1 MRLKDVYRHTGLL
14 YGVNLASSIVTF
26 AIMILVTRWISKA
39 DMGSYGLFQA
49 YFFVAAY
56 ATGLGVNQTL
66 VKTIAERNTAPA
78 QLHALLASVLGAIVL
93 VCAVVGAA
101 LWYFEQYI
109 LAAVVLTLPAY
120 HAFDFS
126 LSYCRGHLWK
136 VRESLILLGSS
147 LATSAAI
154 VVCTHY
160 WPDWRGPVIGQVTSF
175 YFIAAVVVALFFRM
189 PVDAGRFARPQ
200 GEWLKRFAFTAG
212 PIFATAAL
220 FSFGEVADRFMIE
233 HFLGREVLAEYFL
246 AMAFLN
252 ILDKPIG
259 LLSRVLLSHFSQ
271 ATHATDAG
279 ARHAA
284 VGRLVQL
291 NTLVFPVFALAV
303 VVLLPHVLSQ
313 FFNKDYSRAFD
324 ILAVISAIMVIKA
337 FEVVNSSLAIAKD
350 EARSNLRSQI
360 VSLVVYLP
368 LALLLLKVAGIFG
381 VAVAIALRWLTFT
394 WYQFA
399 RLERA
404 GVDTVSRT
412 ALAKALLA
420 YLTALA
426 LYPEAPWLSL
436 PAYVACGFA
445 LRLWSIDD
453 FARLMP
459 WLRTHL
465 LPSK

>member
-1 MRLKDVYRHTGLL
+1 MRLRDVYQHTGLL
-14 YGVNLASSIVTF
+14 YGINLASSIVTF

-66 VKTIAERNTAPA
+66 VKTIAERNASPA
-78 QLHALLASVLGAIVL
+78 QVHALLASVLGVIGIVCML
-93 VCAVVGAA
+93 AGAA

-147 LATSAAI
+147 LATSVAI
-154 VVCTHY
+154 VACTRY
-160 WPDWRGPVIGQVTSF
+160 LPDWRGPVLGQVVSF
-175 YFIAAVVVALFFRM
+175 YLIAAVVVALFFRL
-189 PVDAGRFARPQ
+189 PAEAGRFARPQ
-200 GEWLKRFAFTAG
+200 GEWVRRFALTAG

-233 HFLGREVLAEYFL
+233 HFLGREILAEYFL

-252 ILDKPIG
+252 ILDKPIS

-271 ATHATDAG
+271 VTHAVDPV
-279 ARHAA
+279 ARQAA
-284 VGRLVQL
+284 IARLVQL
-291 NTLVFPVFALAV
+291 NTFLFPVFALV
-303 VVLLPHVLSQ
+303 VVLMLPHVLSE

-324 ILAVISAIMVIKA
+324 ILAVISAIMVVKA

-350 EARSNLRSQI
+350 EASSNLRSQI
-360 VSLVVYLP
+360 VSLAVYLP
-368 LALLLLKVAGIFG
+368 LALVLLQVAGIFG

-399 RLERA
+399 RLARA
-404 GVDTVSRT
+404 GVHTVSRT
-412 ALAKALLA
+412 SLAKALLA
-420 YLTALA
+420 YLVALA
-426 LYPEAPWLSL
+426 LYPEAPYLSL
-436 PAYVACGFA
+436 PAYIACGFV